1 MHRSA
6 LILSLVV
13 ALTVP
18 VLSTP
23 IGVRSEKHIF
33 DRELKSIATRAPF
46 FTGLPLGSV
55 ALERRQTVGSSSPG
69 VAGGPSSPGIG
80 EDPSSP
86 GVGGGSPSSPGIGE
100 DPSSPGVGGGS
111 PSSPGIGE
119 DPSSP
124 GEAGQGEG
132 QSAG

>member
-13 ALTVP
+13 ALTA
-18 VLSTP
+18 VLSMP
-23 IGVRSEKHIF
+23 IGVRSEKHIS

-86 GVGGGSPSSPGIGE
+86 G
-100 DPSSPGVGGGS
+100 
-111 PSSPGIGE
+111 
-119 DPSSP
+119 
-124 GEAGQGEG
+124 EAGQGEG